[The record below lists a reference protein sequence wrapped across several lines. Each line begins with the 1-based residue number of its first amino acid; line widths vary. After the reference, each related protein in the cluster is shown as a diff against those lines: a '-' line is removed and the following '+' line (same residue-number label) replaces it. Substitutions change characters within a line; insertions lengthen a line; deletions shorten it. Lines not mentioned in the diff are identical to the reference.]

1 MFYHPFVD
9 KDGVVI
15 ANCAR
20 GGINNEAALL
30 DAVNSVKVAK
40 SAVGVYS
47 KEPLDD
53 FSFVLPEKITAAQ
66 NLGTSTIEAQENVG
80 IMVLELMID
89 YLKIGTIKNA
99 VNEI

>member
-1 MFYHPFVD
+1 MFYNPFVD
-9 KDGVVI
+9 KDGVLI

-20 GGINNEAALL
+20 GGIINEVALL
-30 DAVNSVKVAK
+30 DAVN
-40 SAVGVYS
+40 
-47 KEPLDD
+47 
-53 FSFVLPEKITAAQ
+53 I
-66 NLGTSTIEAQENVG
+66 GTLTIEAQENAG

>member
-1 MFYHPFVD
+1 MFYDPFVY
-9 KDGVVI
+9 KDGVGI
-15 ANCAR
+15 AHCAR
-20 GGINNEAALL
+20 GGIINEAALL
-30 DAVNSVKVAK
+30 DVVNSGRVAK

-80 IMVLELMID
+80 IMVLELMIE